1 MISEHWKIDPSLIK
15 KANLNNI
22 KGYKKDEGIALIS
35 IKNKE
40 LMPDWCNDKIKI
52 FLSGYSPIKG
62 KADCVVNKDGGD
74 IVFLDIKKEGVLI
87 NNFDRLIDYV
97 IYENYFEQK
106 QPFFSKLPFKYT
118 AIPVKLRVCLFNM
131 LLKLKE
137 DPGWPNWPAEKSVEA
152 MRYMFIKALNLKLK
166 KEIPY
171 VSFWP
176 GYKFAFSVTH
186 DCDTESSFDN
196 IEGIR
201 KIERKHGIKSSWNIL
216 SNRYR
221 LDSKKIKILKK
232 LKNEGCEIGLHGY
245 NHDNRTPFLKTKEI
259 ECRIAEASKI
269 IKDFEIKGFRSPSFL
284 RNKKFLDILSKHFCY
299 DSSTC
304 DTDLYSPVA
313 MRSGTCTVFPFFINS
328 MVEIPTTLPSDW
340 RMIRL
345 LGKSKNQMFN
355 IWKEKIDFIEKA
367 GGCAVMLTHPDT
379 HIFGDEK
386 YFDVYDRILKYATK
400 KESVWNAL
408 PYEIADWWVERR
420 NSKIKNN
427 KIIGS
432 KRASVEKIV

>member
-1 MISEHWKIDPSLIK
+1 MISEHWKIDSSLIK

-35 IKNKE
+35 VKNKE
-40 LMPDWCNDKIKI
+40 LVPDWCNDKIKI
-52 FLSGYSPIKG
+52 FLSGCSFLKG
-62 KADCVVNKDGGD
+62 DADCVVNRDGED
-74 IVFLDIKKEGVLI
+74 IVFLDINREGISV

-118 AIPVKLRVCLFNM
+118 AMPVKLRVFLFNM
-131 LLKLKE
+131 LLKLKK

-152 MRYMFIKALNLKLK
+152 MRYMFVKALNLKLK

-171 VSFWP
+171 ISFWP
-176 GYKFAFSVTH
+176 GHKFTFSVTH
-186 DCDTESSFDN
+186 DCDTSTSFDN
-196 IEGIR
+196 IESIR
-201 KIERKHGIKSSWNIL
+201 EIERRHGINSSWNIL
-216 SNRYR
+216 SDRYK
-221 LDSKKIKILKK
+221 LDLRKIKKLKK
-232 LKNEGCEIGLHGY
+232 LKKEGCEIGLHGY

-259 ECRIAEASKI
+259 EYRISKASRM

-284 RNKKFLDILSKHFCY
+284 RNRKFLDILSKHFHY

-304 DTDLYSPVA
+304 DTDLYSPVG
-313 MRSGTCTVFPFFINS
+313 MRSGACTIFPFFINN
-328 MVEIPTTLPSDW
+328 MVEIPSTLPSDW
-340 RMIRL
+340 RLIRL
-345 LGKSKNQMFN
+345 GKNKNQIFN
-355 IWKEKIDFIEKA
+355 IWKEKVDFIEKA
-367 GGCAVMLTHPDT
+367 GGCAVMLTHPDN

-386 YFDVYDRILKYATK
+386 YFDVYDRSLAYVTRKN
-400 KESVWNAL
+400 SVWNAL

-420 NSKIKNN
+420 NSKIMNN